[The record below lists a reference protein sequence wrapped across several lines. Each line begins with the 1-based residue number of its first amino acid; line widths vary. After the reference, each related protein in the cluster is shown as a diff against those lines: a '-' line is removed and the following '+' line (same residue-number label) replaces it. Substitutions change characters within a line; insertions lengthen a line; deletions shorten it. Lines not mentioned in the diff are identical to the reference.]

1 MYRRGRFMN
10 DSIIVRTEKD
20 YKVSKWSGGDTTE
33 LYLYPENGD
42 YRSGNF
48 QLRISSATV
57 EADRSEFTSLPG
69 VDRYLMIFQGHLDMI
84 HGEKE
89 KVSLEPY
96 EVDHFDGGVPTVSY
110 GKVVDFNLMLK
121 NGARGRMEALCLE
134 TGQEWKVTPEKDEN
148 FLAIYVREGLVL
160 IGDVEL
166 GPHELGVI
174 RQWNTKAEIKVAARK
189 QSRLGICR
197 AGL

>member
-1 MYRRGRFMN
+1 MN
-10 DSIIVRTEKD
+10 DSMIVRTEKD

-33 LYLYPENGD
+33 LYLYPEDGD
-42 YRSGNF
+42 YKSGNF

-134 TGQEWKVTPEKDEN
+134 IGQEWKVTPEKDEN

>member
-1 MYRRGRFMN
+1 MKDN
-10 DSIIVRTEKD
+10 IIVRTEKD

-33 LYLYPENGD
+33 LYLYPEDGD

-57 EADRSEFTSLPG
+57 EVERSEFTSLPG
-69 VDRYLMIFQGHLDMI
+69 VERYLMIFQGHLDMI

-96 EVDHFDGGVPTVSY
+96 EVDHFDGGIPTVSY

-121 NGARGRMEALCLE
+121 NGAGGRMEALCLDKGE
-134 TGQEWKVTPEKDEN
+134 EKRIQPEGREN
-148 FLAIYVREGLVL
+148 FLAIYVKEGEIR
-160 IGDVEL
+160 IGDKNIKAQ
-166 GPHELGVI
+166 ELGVI
-174 RQWNTKAEIKVAARK
+174 KDWKTELQIRSRAEKNSK
-189 QSRLGICR
+189 LGICR
-197 AGL
+197 AEI

>member
-1 MYRRGRFMN
+1 MN
-10 DSIIVRTEKD
+10 DSMIVRTEKD

-33 LYLYPENGD
+33 LYLYPEDGD
-42 YRSGNF
+42 YKSGNF

-57 EADRSEFTSLPG
+57 EVDRSEFTSLPG

-89 KVSLEPY
+89 KISLEPY

-134 TGQEWKVTPEKDEN
+134 IGQEWKVTPEKDEN
-148 FLAIYVREGLVL
+148 FLAIYVREGSVL

>member
-1 MYRRGRFMN
+1 MN
-10 DSIIVRTEKD
+10 DTIIVRTEKD

-57 EADRSEFTSLPG
+57 ETDRSEFTSLPG

-89 KVSLEPY
+89 KVSLGPY

>member
-1 MYRRGRFMN
+1 MN

-134 TGQEWKVTPEKDEN
+134 AGQEWKVTPEKDEN
-148 FLAIYVREGLVL
+148 FLAVYVSEGAVL
-160 IGDVEL
+160 IEDIVL
-166 GPHELGVI
+166 GVHELGVI
-174 RQWNTKAEIKVAARK
+174 KKWDTKAGNRVVAHKR
-189 QSRLGICR
+189 SRLGICR
-197 AGL
+197 AKL

>member
-1 MYRRGRFMN
+1 MKN
-10 DSIIVRTEKD
+10 NIIVRTEKD

-33 LYLYPENGD
+33 LYLYPEDGD
-42 YRSGNF
+42 YKSGNF

-57 EADRSEFTSLPG
+57 EADQSEFTSLPG
-69 VDRYLMIFQGHLDMI
+69 VERYLMIFQGHLDMV

-121 NGARGRMEALCLE
+121 NGAGGRMEALCLDKGE
-134 TGQEWKVTPEKDEN
+134 EKRIQPEGGEN
-148 FLAIYVREGLVL
+148 FLAIYVKEGEIR
-160 IGDVEL
+160 IGDKNIKAQ
-166 GPHELGVI
+166 ELGVI
-174 RQWNTKAEIKVAARK
+174 KDWKTELQIRSSAEKNSK
-189 QSRLGICR
+189 LGICR
-197 AGL
+197 AEI

>member
-1 MYRRGRFMN
+1 MN
-10 DSIIVRTEKD
+10 DNIIVRTEMD

-42 YRSGNF
+42 YKAGNF

-57 EADRSEFTSLPG
+57 EVDQSEFTSLPG
-69 VDRYLMIFQGHLDMI
+69 VERYLMIFQGHLDMI
-84 HGEKE
+84 HGENE

-110 GKVVDFNLMLK
+110 GKVIDFNLMLK

-134 TGQEWKVTPEKDEN
+134 SGQEWKIVPEKDEN
-148 FLAIYVREGLVL
+148 FLAIYVRKGEIL
-160 IGDVEL
+160 IGDVVL

-174 RQWNTKAEIKVAARK
+174 KQWNTKEGIRVAARS

-197 AGL
+197 AEL

>member
-1 MYRRGRFMN
+1 MKN
-10 DSIIVRTEKD
+10 NIIVRTEKD

-33 LYLYPENGD
+33 LYLYPEDGD

-57 EADRSEFTSLPG
+57 EVERSEFTSLPG
-69 VDRYLMIFQGHLDMI
+69 VERYLMIFQGHLDMI

-121 NGARGRMEALCLE
+121 NGAGGRMEALCLDKGE
-134 TGQEWKVTPEKDEN
+134 EKRIQPEGGEN
-148 FLAIYVREGLVL
+148 FLAIYVKEGEIR
-160 IGDVEL
+160 IGDKNIKAQ
-166 GPHELGVI
+166 ELGVI
-174 RQWNTKAEIKVAARK
+174 KDWKTELQIRSRAEKNSK
-189 QSRLGICR
+189 LGICR
-197 AGL
+197 AEI

>member
-1 MYRRGRFMN
+1 MVRRGYHR
-10 DSIIVRTEKD
+10 IVS
-20 YKVSKWSGGDTTE
+20 VSGEWRLQIRKFSAADQQCHSG
-33 LYLYPENGD
+33 
-42 YRSGNF
+42 
-48 QLRISSATV
+48 
-57 EADRSEFTSLPG
+57 
-69 VDRYLMIFQGHLDMI
+69 
-84 HGEKE
+84 K
-89 KVSLEPY
+89 PY

-134 TGQEWKVTPEKDEN
+134 IGQEWKVTPEKDEN
-148 FLAIYVREGLVL
+148 FLAIYVREGSVL

>member
-1 MYRRGRFMN
+1 MN
-10 DSIIVRTEKD
+10 GKILVRSEKD
-20 YKVSKWSGGDTTE
+20 YKVSRWSGGDTTE

-121 NGARGRMEALCLE
+121 NGAKGRMEALCLE
-134 TGQEWKVTPEKDEN
+134 KGKGCKIQPEDREN
-148 FLAIYVREGLVL
+148 FLAVYVREGEIR
-160 IGDVEL
+160 IGEQTVKAGESA
-166 GPHELGVI
+166 VI
-174 RQWNTKAEIKVAARK
+174 KKWEKERIIWGIGEETSKA
-189 QSRLGICR
+189 GICR
-197 AGL
+197 GEL

>member
-1 MYRRGRFMN
+1 MN
-10 DSIIVRTEKD
+10 DSMIVRTEKD

-33 LYLYPENGD
+33 LYLYPEDGD
-42 YRSGNF
+42 YKSGNF

-57 EADRSEFTSLPG
+57 EVDRSELTSLPG

-89 KVSLEPY
+89 KISLEPY

>member
-1 MYRRGRFMN
+1 MKN
-10 DSIIVRTEKD
+10 NIIVRTEKD

-33 LYLYPENGD
+33 LYLYPEDGD

-57 EADRSEFTSLPG
+57 EVERSEFTSLPG
-69 VDRYLMIFQGHLDMI
+69 VERYLMIFQGHLDMI

-96 EVDHFDGGVPTVSY
+96 EVDHFDGGIPTVSY

-121 NGARGRMEALCLE
+121 NGAGGRMEALCLDKGE
-134 TGQEWKVTPEKDEN
+134 EKRIQPEGREN
-148 FLAIYVREGLVL
+148 FLAIYVKEGEIR
-160 IGDVEL
+160 IGDKNIKAQ
-166 GPHELGVI
+166 ELGVI
-174 RQWNTKAEIKVAARK
+174 KEWKTELQIRSSAEKNSK
-189 QSRLGICR
+189 LGICR
-197 AGL
+197 AEI

>member
-1 MYRRGRFMN
+1 MN

-33 LYLYPENGD
+33 LYLYPEDGD
-42 YRSGNF
+42 YKSGNF

-89 KVSLEPY
+89 KISLEPY

-121 NGARGRMEALCLE
+121 NVAKGKMEALCLE
-134 TGQEWKVTPEKDEN
+134 KGKESKIQPEGQEN
-148 FLAIYVREGLVL
+148 FLAVYVKEGEVQ
-160 IGDVEL
+160 IGEQVIKAQ
-166 GPHELGVI
+166 ELGVI
-174 RQWNTKAEIKVAARK
+174 KDWKEELNIRAVAEKTGM
-189 QSRLGICR
+189 LGICR
-197 AGL
+197 AELKK

>member
-1 MYRRGRFMN
+1 MKN
-10 DSIIVRTEKD
+10 NIIVRTEKD

-42 YRSGNF
+42 YKTGNF

-57 EADRSEFTSLPG
+57 EADQSEFTSLPG
-69 VDRYLMIFQGHLDMI
+69 VERYLMIFQGHLDMV

-121 NGARGRMEALCLE
+121 NGAGGRMEALCLE
-134 TGQEWKVTPEKDEN
+134 KGEEKRIQPEGREN
-148 FLAIYVREGLVL
+148 FLAIYVKEGEIR
-160 IGDVEL
+160 IGDKNIKAQ
-166 GPHELGVI
+166 ELGVI
-174 RQWNTKAEIKVAARK
+174 KDWKTELQIRSSAEKNSK
-189 QSRLGICR
+189 LGICR
-197 AGL
+197 AEI

>member
-1 MYRRGRFMN
+1 MKN
-10 DSIIVRTEKD
+10 NIIVRTEKD

-33 LYLYPENGD
+33 LYLYPEDGD

-57 EADRSEFTSLPG
+57 EVERSEFTSLPG
-69 VDRYLMIFQGHLDMI
+69 VERYLMIFQGHLDMI

-96 EVDHFDGGVPTVSY
+96 EVDHFDGGIPTVSY

-121 NGARGRMEALCLE
+121 NGAGGRIEALCLDKGE
-134 TGQEWKVTPEKDEN
+134 EKRIQPEGGEN
-148 FLAIYVREGLVL
+148 FLAIYVKEGEIR
-160 IGDVEL
+160 IGDKNIKAQ
-166 GPHELGVI
+166 ELGVI
-174 RQWNTKAEIKVAARK
+174 KDWKTELQIRSSAEKNSK
-189 QSRLGICR
+189 LGICR
-197 AGL
+197 AEI

>member
-1 MYRRGRFMN
+1 MKN
-10 DSIIVRTEKD
+10 NIIVRTEKD

-33 LYLYPENGD
+33 LYLYPEDGD

-57 EADRSEFTSLPG
+57 EVERSEFTSLPG
-69 VDRYLMIFQGHLDMI
+69 VERYLMIFQGHLDMI

-96 EVDHFDGGVPTVSY
+96 EVDHFDGGIPTVSY

-121 NGARGRMEALCLE
+121 NGAGGRMEALCLDKGE
-134 TGQEWKVTPEKDEN
+134 EKRIQPEGREN
-148 FLAIYVREGLVL
+148 FLAIYVKEGEIR
-160 IGDVEL
+160 IGDKNIKAQ
-166 GPHELGVI
+166 ELGVI
-174 RQWNTKAEIKVAARK
+174 KDWKTELQIRSRAEKNSK
-189 QSRLGICR
+189 LGICR
-197 AGL
+197 AEI

>member
-1 MYRRGRFMN
+1 MKN
-10 DSIIVRTEKD
+10 NIIVRTEKD

-42 YRSGNF
+42 YKTGNF

-57 EADRSEFTSLPG
+57 EADQSEFTSLPG
-69 VDRYLMIFQGHLDMI
+69 VERYLMIFQEHLDMV

-121 NGARGRMEALCLE
+121 NGAGGRMEALCLDKGE
-134 TGQEWKVTPEKDEN
+134 EKRIQPEGREN
-148 FLAIYVREGLVL
+148 FLAIYVKEGEIR
-160 IGDVEL
+160 IGDKNIKAQ
-166 GPHELGVI
+166 ELGVI
-174 RQWNTKAEIKVAARK
+174 KDWKTELQIRSSAEKNSK
-189 QSRLGICR
+189 LGICR
-197 AGL
+197 AEI

>member
-1 MYRRGRFMN
+1 MN
-10 DSIIVRTEKD
+10 DTIIVRTEKD

-134 TGQEWKVTPEKDEN
+134 IGQEWKVTPEKDEN

>member
-1 MYRRGRFMN
+1 MKN
-10 DSIIVRTEKD
+10 NIIVRTEKD

-33 LYLYPENGD
+33 LYLYPEDGD

-57 EADRSEFTSLPG
+57 EVERSEFTSLPG
-69 VDRYLMIFQGHLDMI
+69 VERYLMIFQGHLDMV

-121 NGARGRMEALCLE
+121 NGAGGRMEALCLDKGE
-134 TGQEWKVTPEKDEN
+134 EKRIQPEGREN
-148 FLAIYVREGLVL
+148 FLAIYVKEGEIR
-160 IGDVEL
+160 IGDKNIKAQ
-166 GPHELGVI
+166 ELGVI
-174 RQWNTKAEIKVAARK
+174 KDWKTELQIRSRAEKNSK
-189 QSRLGICR
+189 LGICR
-197 AGL
+197 AEI

>member
-1 MYRRGRFMN
+1 MN
-10 DSIIVRTEKD
+10 DSMIVRTEKD

-33 LYLYPENGD
+33 LYLYPEDGD
-42 YRSGNF
+42 YKSGNF

-57 EADRSEFTSLPG
+57 EVDRSEFTSLPG

-134 TGQEWKVTPEKDEN
+134 IGQEWKVTPEKDEN

>member
-1 MYRRGRFMN
+1 MN

-134 TGQEWKVTPEKDEN
+134 IGQEWKVTPEKDEN

>member
-1 MYRRGRFMN
+1 MN
-10 DSIIVRTEKD
+10 DTIIVRTEKD

-121 NGARGRMEALCLE
+121 NGARGRMEAQCLE

>member
-1 MYRRGRFMN
+1 MYRRGRLMN

>member
-1 MYRRGRFMN
+1 MKN
-10 DSIIVRTEKD
+10 NIIVRTEKD

-57 EADRSEFTSLPG
+57 EVERSEFTSLPG
-69 VDRYLMIFQGHLDMI
+69 VERYLMIFQGHLDMI

-96 EVDHFDGGVPTVSY
+96 EVDHFDGGIPTVSY

-121 NGARGRMEALCLE
+121 NGAGGRMEALCLDKGE
-134 TGQEWKVTPEKDEN
+134 EKRIQPEGREN
-148 FLAIYVREGLVL
+148 FLAIYVKEGEIR
-160 IGDVEL
+160 IGDKNIKAQ
-166 GPHELGVI
+166 ELGVI
-174 RQWNTKAEIKVAARK
+174 KDWKTELQIRSSAEKNSK
-189 QSRLGICR
+189 LGICR
-197 AGL
+197 AEI

>member
-1 MYRRGRFMN
+1 MKN
-10 DSIIVRTEKD
+10 NIIVRTEKD

-42 YRSGNF
+42 YKTGNF

-57 EADRSEFTSLPG
+57 EADQSEFTSLPG
-69 VDRYLMIFQGHLDMI
+69 VERYLMIFQGHLDMI

-96 EVDHFDGGVPTVSY
+96 EVDHFDGGIPTVSY

-121 NGARGRMEALCLE
+121 NGAGGRMEALCLDKGE
-134 TGQEWKVTPEKDEN
+134 EKRIQPEGREN
-148 FLAIYVREGLVL
+148 FLAIYVKEGEIR
-160 IGDVEL
+160 IGDKNIKAQ
-166 GPHELGVI
+166 ELGVI
-174 RQWNTKAEIKVAARK
+174 KDWKTELQIRSRAEKNSK
-189 QSRLGICR
+189 LGICR
-197 AGL
+197 AEI

>member
-1 MYRRGRFMN
+1 MKN
-10 DSIIVRTEKD
+10 NIIVRTEKD

-33 LYLYPENGD
+33 LYLYPEDGD

-57 EADRSEFTSLPG
+57 EVERSEFTSLPG
-69 VDRYLMIFQGHLDMI
+69 VERYLMIFQGHLDMI

-96 EVDHFDGGVPTVSY
+96 EVDHFDGGIPTVSY

-121 NGARGRMEALCLE
+121 NGAGGRMEALCLDKGE
-134 TGQEWKVTPEKDEN
+134 EKRIQPEGREN
-148 FLAIYVREGLVL
+148 FLAIYVKEGEIR
-160 IGDVEL
+160 IGDKNIKAQ
-166 GPHELGVI
+166 ELGVI
-174 RQWNTKAEIKVAARK
+174 KDWKTELQIRSSAEKNSK
-189 QSRLGICR
+189 LGICR
-197 AGL
+197 AEI

>member
-1 MYRRGRFMN
+1 MN

-89 KVSLEPY
+89 KVSLEP
-96 EVDHFDGGVPTVSY
+96 GG
-110 GKVVDFNLMLK
+110 
-121 NGARGRMEALCLE
+121 
-134 TGQEWKVTPEKDEN
+134 
-148 FLAIYVREGLVL
+148 
-160 IGDVEL
+160 
-166 GPHELGVI
+166 
-174 RQWNTKAEIKVAARK
+174 
-189 QSRLGICR
+189 R
-197 AGL
+197 AGMESYAGERRKFPGCLC

>member
-1 MYRRGRFMN
+1 MKN
-10 DSIIVRTEKD
+10 NIIVRTEKD

-33 LYLYPENGD
+33 LYLYPEDGD

-57 EADRSEFTSLPG
+57 EVERSEFTSLPG
-69 VDRYLMIFQGHLDMI
+69 VERYLMIFQGHLDMI

-96 EVDHFDGGVPTVSY
+96 EVAHFDGGISTVSY

-121 NGARGRMEALCLE
+121 NGAGGRMEALCLDKGE
-134 TGQEWKVTPEKDEN
+134 EKRIQPEGREN
-148 FLAIYVREGLVL
+148 FLAIYVKEGEIR
-160 IGDVEL
+160 IGDKNIKAQ
-166 GPHELGVI
+166 ELGVI
-174 RQWNTKAEIKVAARK
+174 KDWKTELQIRSRAEKNSK
-189 QSRLGICR
+189 LGICR
-197 AGL
+197 AEI